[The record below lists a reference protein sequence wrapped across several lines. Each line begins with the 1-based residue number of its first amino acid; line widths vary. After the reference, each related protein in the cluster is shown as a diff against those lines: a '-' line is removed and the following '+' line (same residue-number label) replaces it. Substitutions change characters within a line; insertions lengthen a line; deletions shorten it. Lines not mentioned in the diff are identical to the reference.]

1 MSDTNLSTTTPQFDT
16 AEYAGMPGTD
26 RCKLCNQLIADR
38 YYRINSAM
46 ACSSCAERAKRE
58 VPVDTHAAYMR
69 GLLYGGGA
77 AVLGLILYSAVG
89 IITGFQ
95 IGYVSLAVGY
105 LVGKAMKKG
114 SQGIGGR
121 RYQIAAALLTYAAV
135 SMAAVPIALWQQS
148 KQSRQPAQAQI
159 QPEKQSSTSDNQ
171 SARSQAPTPDTKSAQ
186 ESEPPSSPKM
196 SVAAALGTLVLIG
209 LASPFLELQ
218 DPVHGMIGLVI
229 LLVGIR
235 FAWQS
240 TAGSQIEI
248 DGPFNNPASKATTA
262 TAG

>member
-1 MSDTNLSTTTPQFDT
+1 
-16 AEYAGMPGTD
+16 MPGTD

-38 YYRINSAM
+38 YYRVNSAM
-46 ACSSCAERAKRE
+46 ACSSCAERAQRE
-58 VPVDTHAAYMR
+58 APVDTHAAFMR

-89 IITGFQ
+89 IITGLE

-135 SMAAVPIALWQQS
+135 SMAAVPIVLWQEAKAS
-148 KQSRQPAQAQI
+148 KQPAQVQT
-159 QPEKQSSTSDNQ
+159 QTEKQPSASDNQ
-171 SARSQAPTPDTKSAQ
+171 SAQPQAPTPETDPAQ
-186 ESEPPSSPKM
+186 ESETAPKPM
-196 SVAAALGTLVLIG
+196 SIAAALGTLVLIG
-209 LASPFLELQ
+209 LASPFLGLQ
-218 DPVHGMIGLVI
+218 DPIHGIIGLVI

-240 TAGSQIEI
+240 TAGSQLEI
-248 DGPFNNPASKATTA
+248 DGPFNNPAPKATTA